1 MRRRRRD
8 MKDSMGEGVEEEE
21 EEDNYEGII
30 ITRGK

>member
-1 MRRRRRD
+1 

-30 ITRGK
+30 TTRGK